1 MFPINVNE
9 GLSQKEFLFSCNMKQ
24 GIRQMLIDAK
34 PVRVYLKEEVERRE
48 KHWKELDIN
57 YRFLGFTRIS

>member
-1 MFPINVNE
+1 MLMKGFPRR
-9 GLSQKEFLFSCNMKQ
+9 SFFFSCNMKQ

>member
-1 MFPINVNE
+1 
-9 GLSQKEFLFSCNMKQ
+9 MKQ